1 MNEFL
6 VKLIQNARN
15 GGGNPYHDEKG
26 RFTNG
31 PSSAFGKFKSNS
43 KTTKKDIQDIGF
55 YVRKDKFNSSL
66 SYKNIDALIETN
78 KALDNIYNSAAD
90 LEDKNHNGSYSEF
103 YEMTYDI
110 KNRINDFVK
119 NTSPDGGLLTPQI
132 QRFVSETKQLET
144 RIKGLTSKFKNTK
157 EQDVKDMV
165 NATKAAINTFKYIQD
180 KNLDAMSWDG
190 IRTNYEYSVSDFE

>member
-1 MNEFL
+1 
-6 VKLIQNARN
+6 
-15 GGGNPYHDEKG
+15 
-26 RFTNG
+26 
-31 PSSAFGKFKSNS
+31 
-43 KTTKKDIQDIGF
+43 
-55 YVRKDKFNSSL
+55 
-66 SYKNIDALIETN
+66 
-78 KALDNIYNSAAD
+78 
-90 LEDKNHNGSYSEF
+90 
-103 YEMTYDI
+103 MTYDI

>member
-6 VKLIQNARN
+6 IKLIQNANN

-31 PSSAFGKFKSNS
+31 PSGAFGKFKSNS
-43 KTTKKDIQDIGF
+43 KITKKDIQDIGF
-55 YVRKDKFNSSL
+55 YVRKDKFNSHL

-90 LEDKNHNGSYSEF
+90 LEDKNHNGSYAAF
-103 YEMTYDI
+103 YEMTFDI
-110 KNRINDFVK
+110 KKRINDLVMH
-119 NTSPDGGLLTPQI
+119 TSPDGGLLTHQI

-165 NATKAAINTFKYIQD
+165 NATKAAINTFQYIQD